1 MAEQLPPQ
9 DDPVTSKSLALPYLI
24 ATVLLLGTLLW
35 AIYDENWGTRP
46 WKGFQT
52 EFKDRYDSYLKSV
65 KSRSAQSEKDLMA
78 SSDYQ
83 ALKADYDR
91 ISADVKPKVDDIT
104 KEVNKVNQD
113 IGIVQTAF
121 VDARAHVSADTYTLE
136 TTESDKGRQRKLDE
150 LNQYKAKKQFT
161 VTLPDKGK
169 IGPMDYSGLEQLYL
183 GLKDQKAKLG
193 AQIAE
198 ITKPQKDA
206 QAKMTQY

>member
-9 DDPVTSKSLALPYLI
+9 DDPITSKSLALAYLI

-65 KSRSAQSEKDLMA
+65 RSRSASAEKDLMS

-83 ALKADYDR
+83 ALKADFDR
-91 ISADVKPKVDDIT
+91 ISADVKPKVDEIN

-121 VDARAHVSADTYTLE
+121 VDARAHVSADTYALE
-136 TTESDKGRQRKLDE
+136 PTERDKSRQSKLNE
-150 LNQYKAKKQFT
+150 LKQYK
-161 VTLPDKGK
+161 
-169 IGPMDYSGLEQLYL
+169 
-183 GLKDQKAKLG
+183 
-193 AQIAE
+193 
-198 ITKPQKDA
+198 
-206 QAKMTQY
+206 

>member
-104 KEVNKVNQD
+104 KEINKVNQD

-121 VDARAHVSADTYTLE
+121 VDARAHVSAYTYDLE
-136 TTESDKGRQRKLDE
+136 TTENDNSRQKKLEKLNRYKGE
-150 LNQYKAKKQFT
+150 KQFT
-161 VTLPDKGK
+161 VTLHDGSKR
-169 IGPMDYSGLEQLYL
+169 GPMEYNDLEQLYL
-183 GLKDQKAKLG
+183 GLKDQK
-193 AQIAE
+193 
-198 ITKPQKDA
+198 
-206 QAKMTQY
+206 